1 MSAISLT
8 LKAGNHERRHCP
20 VSVVVETPPGQGV
33 AVLKNAAGQPVPH
46 QCRPLGQGKVQVS
59 WIVDF
64 LAVGQSTSYQA
75 ELGPDCEAAGSGVEV
90 QDRPGERID
99 VCIGGQLFTSYYYA
113 SSYAR
118 PFFYPLIGPHGDSVT
133 RHYPMQ
139 ELPDERHDH
148 PHHRSLWV
156 AHGDVNGV
164 DNWSELEGHGRIL
177 QREVCALHGGPVFGH
192 LCTHNDWV
200 SPAGQKVVSEH
211 RCVKIY
217 HLPSQVRL
225 IDFDITFTAT
235 EGDVKFGDTKEGGIV
250 SVRVA
255 SSMDVPVGGR
265 ITNSYNGLNEAET
278 WGKRAHWCA
287 YAGPVKGNLVGIAV
301 FDHPTSFR
309 HPTYW
314 HVRDYGLM
322 TANCFGLSHF
332 HNDPNLDGSYVL
344 PAGKSLHFAYRVYIH
359 SGDTV
364 AGRVGERYHDYVNP
378 PQITVES

>member
-1 MSAISLT
+1 
-8 LKAGNHERRHCP
+8 
-20 VSVVVETPPGQGV
+20 
-33 AVLKNAAGQPVPH
+33 
-46 QCRPLGQGKVQVS
+46 
-59 WIVDF
+59 
-64 LAVGQSTSYQA
+64 
-75 ELGPDCEAAGSGVEV
+75 VEV
-90 QDRPGERID
+90 QDQPGEGID
-99 VCIGGQLFTSYYYA
+99 VGIGGNPFTRYHYA
-113 SSYAR
+113 HHYAR
-118 PFFYPLIGPHGDSVT
+118 PFFYPVIGPHGDSVT

-148 PHHRSLWV
+148 PHHRSIWV

-164 DNWSELEGHGRIL
+164 DNWSELEGHGQIL
-177 QREVCALHGGPVFGH
+177 QREICALSGGPVFGH

-200 SPAGQKVVSEH
+200 SNAGEKVVSEH
-211 RCVKIY
+211 RCIKIY
-217 HLPSQVRL
+217 NLPSQVRL

-265 ITNSYNGLNEAET
+265 ITNSYNGINEGET

-287 YAGPVKGNLVGIAV
+287 YAGPVHGNVVGIAV

-332 HNDPNLDGSYVL
+332 YSDPNLDGSHVL
-344 PAGKSLHFAYRVYIH
+344 PAGEKLHFAYRVYIH
-359 SGDTV
+359 SGDTA
-364 AGRVGERYHDYVNP
+364 AGQVGERYHDYVNP
-378 PQITVES
+378 PQIVVE